1 MPSNFVCQVRL
12 NPTQFAALHWDGKLT
27 ADRLGSKYEA
37 LSDVISGAPQ
47 YVSRKLPGVQ
57 KLNRA
62 TGKSQVEATFDMVE
76 MWNVE
81 SAIKSLVFDTTA
93 SNSGWKSG
101 AARLLEDLF
110 QKKLFYCACRHHIY
124 QLVVSVA

>member
-1 MPSNFVCQVRL
+1 M
-12 NPTQFAALHWDGKLT
+12 HWDGKLT
-27 ADRLGSKYEA
+27 ADRRDSKYEA

-47 YVSRKLPGVQ
+47 HVRGKLLGVQ

-62 TGKSQVEATFDMVE
+62 SGKSHAEATFDMVE

-81 SAIKSLVFDTTA
+81 SAIKSLVFDITA
-93 SNSGWKSG
+93 SSGGWKSG

-110 QKKLFYCACRHHIY
+110 QKKLFYCAG
-124 QLVVSVA
+124 

>member
-1 MPSNFVCQVRL
+1 M
-12 NPTQFAALHWDGKLT
+12 
-27 ADRLGSKYEA
+27 

-47 YVSRKLPGVQ
+47 YESKKLLGVQ

-101 AARLLEDLF
+101 APD
-110 QKKLFYCACRHHIY
+110 C
-124 QLVVSVA
+124 

>member
-1 MPSNFVCQVRL
+1 MPSNLFIRY
-12 NPTQFAALHWDGKLT
+12 WDGKLI

-47 YVSRKLPGVQ
+47 YGSKKLLGVQ

-62 TGKSQVEATFDMVE
+62 TEKSQVEATFDMVE

-81 SAIKSLVFDTTA
+81 SAIKSLIFDTTA
-93 SNSGWKSG
+93 SNSKWKSG
-101 AARLLEDLF
+101 ALRLLEDPF

-124 QLVVSVA
+124 